1 MSVIDKLKMVLRRRR
16 DGKSD
21 ASAILSFFCTE
32 ETLLILTLGAT
43 GIPIKTGATH
53 GKENIIEYKNLVV
66 LQKFN
71 SIHN

>member
-21 ASAILSFFCTE
+21 PSAILSFCCTE

-53 GKENIIEYKNLVV
+53 GNARETYNRV
-66 LQKFN
+66 QKP
-71 SIHN
+71 SCTPKVQ